1 MSIPPAQKRVATSR
15 KPDPATFN
23 TVVAHAKI
31 QSIRL
36 VGTKLVIK
44 PAALSTRRSAWK
56 FEVSDELED
65 WHCDNEAQS
74 LRGEFGYSAVCMH
87 DRSRIITVKAQYL
100 ATFALSAACDDE
112 AARHYLE
119 RVGRFMCY
127 PYFRAIF
134 ATLTEQSGLQLPPL
148 PIIADQPRL
157 VQPPALG
164 KDG

>member
-1 MSIPPAQKRVATSR
+1 MRAPSAPKRLVVSR

-36 VGTKLVIK
+36 VGTRLVIK
-44 PAALSTRRSAWK
+44 PAALSTRRSDWK

-65 WHCDNEAQS
+65 WHCDNDAQS

-87 DRSRIITVKAQYL
+87 NRSRIITVKAQYL

-127 PYFRAIF
+127 PYFRAVF
-134 ATLTEQSGLQLPPL
+134 ATLTEQSGLLLPPR

-157 VQPPALG
+157 VQSPSGGTDA
-164 KDG
+164 